1 MNRKTNMSPKIDKS
15 NVIFPKGLTEETVRL
30 ISKIK
35 EEPEWML
42 KIRLEAFHT
51 FGSMKN
57 PKWGIDLSEIDFNNI
72 KYYAYAGEKSK
83 SWDDIPKDIKD
94 TFDKL
99 GLPETEQKYLAGLT
113 TQYESEAIYHN
124 LKSQWQEM
132 GIIFEDTD
140 TALKKYPEYFNE
152 YFGKLV
158 PYTDNK
164 YAALNTAV
172 WSGGT
177 FIYVPKGVKLWMPVQ
192 TYFRINMERMGQFER
207 TLIIAEDD
215 SQIHYIEGCTA
226 PQYVNSSLHSAVVE
240 IYVKKK
246 AKVRYTT
253 LQNWSKNV
261 YNLVTKRAI
270 AQQDATMEWIDCNI
284 GSRGTMKYPSV
295 ILYGDNSHAELLSM
309 AMSNKDQNIDSGG
322 KMIHIGKNSTSII
335 RSKTISKDN
344 GVASYRGLSK
354 ITKQAENSR
363 SIVDCQSLIV
373 DENAK
378 SYSYPVNIVSNKTSI
393 LEHEAS
399 ISRISAEK
407 IYYLMC
413 RGLTKEQATKFILS
427 GFIQDI
433 TDQLPMEYAVE
444 LERLLELF

>member
-1 MNRKTNMSPKIDKS
+1 
-15 NVIFPKGLTEETVRL
+15 
-30 ISKIK
+30 
-35 EEPEWML
+35 
-42 KIRLEAFHT
+42 
-51 FGSMKN
+51 
-57 PKWGIDLSEIDFNNI
+57 
-72 KYYAYAGEKSK
+72 
-83 SWDDIPKDIKD
+83 
-94 TFDKL
+94 
-99 GLPETEQKYLAGLT
+99 
-113 TQYESEAIYHN
+113 
-124 LKSQWQEM
+124 
-132 GIIFEDTD
+132 
-140 TALKKYPEYFNE
+140 
-152 YFGKLV
+152 
-158 PYTDNK
+158 
-164 YAALNTAV
+164 
-172 WSGGT
+172 
-177 FIYVPKGVKLWMPVQ
+177 
-192 TYFRINMERMGQFER
+192 MERMGQFER

-309 AMSNKDQNIDSGG
+309 AMSSKDQNIDSGG

-373 DENAK
+373 DKNAK